1 MFALAFQHQPHS
13 DYDVK
18 ADEMLR
24 TLRAPDR
31 RMARSSVRPSVRP
44 CVCVCVLLPSL
55 SLSYAHTEQLR
66 HDHEDTTCSSW
77 EMCAR
82 SRE

>member
-31 RMARSSVRPSVRP
+31 RMARSSVRPSVR
-44 CVCVCVLLPSL
+44 VCVCVLLPSL